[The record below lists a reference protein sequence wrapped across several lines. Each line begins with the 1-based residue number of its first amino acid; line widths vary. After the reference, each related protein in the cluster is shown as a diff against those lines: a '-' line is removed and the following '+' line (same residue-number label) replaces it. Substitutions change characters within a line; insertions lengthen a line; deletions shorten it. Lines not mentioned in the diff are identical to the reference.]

1 LSFPKPQLVWKC
13 LDSEMVTNSKL
24 QWEVAVEVSVSVVAL
39 GTDPVKDKQAMR
51 PCLAF
56 PQEAWDHPG
65 GWNLAQE

>member
-1 LSFPKPQLVWKC
+1 
-13 LDSEMVTNSKL
+13 MVTNSKL